1 MNINSKIREPINGF
15 THLLGA
21 FLSLICLILMIAKA
35 TINGSD
41 TLSIISVI
49 MFGASLILLYS
60 ASATYHMVIA
70 SEKVIYFFRRL
81 DHSMIFLLIAGSYT
95 PFCLIALK
103 GVKGYILFALVSFI
117 AIIGIILKM
126 FKFKSK
132 RWLSTIIYIAM
143 GWLSVLVI
151 SPLYKV
157 LSLKGVSLLLA
168 GGILYTVGGIIYAV
182 KPSALENKK
191 FGSHEIF
198 HIFILLGSLCHFL
211 CVFNYLL

>member
-1 MNINSKIREPINGF
+1 MNLHPKVREPINGF
-15 THLLGA
+15 THLIGA
-21 FLSLICLILMIAKA
+21 FLSLVCLILMITKA
-35 TINGSD
+35 AINGHD
-41 TLSIISVI
+41 ATSIISVVV
-49 MFGASLILLYS
+49 FGVSLILLYS
-60 ASATYHMVIA
+60 ASATYHMVMA

-103 GVKGYILFALVSFI
+103 GLKGYVLFALVVSI

-143 GWLSVLVI
+143 GWLSIFVI

-157 LSLKGVSLLLA
+157 LDVAGLSLLLA
-168 GGILYTVGGIIYAV
+168 GGILYTVGAIIYAI
-182 KPSALENKK
+182 KPSILRDKK
-191 FGSHEIF
+191 FGFHETF